1 MALGFFNKRK
11 HGTVWTSSHYII
23 DGKELSYD
31 TLTEIGILED
41 RLWKQGY
48 SGISD
53 YAESMGY
60 KNCID
65 MLKYKG
71 IQVTFED
78 K

>member
-1 MALGFFNKRK
+1 MITKRPEGEIFTK
-11 HGTVWTSSHYII
+11 HHYTI
-23 DGKELSYD
+23 GNKELSFE
-31 TLTEIGILED
+31 TLTEISNLEST
-41 RLWKQGY
+41 LWTQGY
-48 SGISD
+48 SSIND